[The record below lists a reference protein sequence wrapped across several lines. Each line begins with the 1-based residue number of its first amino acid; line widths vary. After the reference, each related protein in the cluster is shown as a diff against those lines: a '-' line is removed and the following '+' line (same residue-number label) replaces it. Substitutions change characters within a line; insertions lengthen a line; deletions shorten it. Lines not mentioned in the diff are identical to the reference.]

1 MINQRL
7 HGKVCTNLCCLL
19 LFPLLFFFLVACG
32 KEKSDYQG
40 YYIYCTDTN
49 ETRVEGEEYTPKSE
63 GTDNLIREFLRQMDR
78 EPENISLK
86 KAIPENVMIDDYT
99 INSEG
104 NLCLYWAAS
113 YGNYT
118 GISEILRRAA
128 IVKTLCQIP
137 AVETV
142 EFYVAGQPL
151 TDSNMNSVGFM
162 TADSFIDNTGEEAY
176 TQTTTLM
183 VYFSNKSGTKL
194 KKVPVEITY
203 DATIPLEQLAV
214 EQLIAGPAAIKN
226 ISDAELQK
234 TIPEG
239 TEINKISVKENT
251 CYLDFS
257 DDFMDKRPEISDNV
271 AIYSVVNTLTE
282 LPNINKVQFSIE
294 GEQVMLYND
303 YVGFGEPFEV
313 NLDIVQE

>member
-1 MINQRL
+1 MTNQRL
-7 HGKVCTNLCCLL
+7 RGKACTNLFYLLFFPLL
-19 LFPLLFFFLVACG
+19 LFSLTACG

-49 ETRVEGEEYTPKSE
+49 ETRVEGEEYTPKSKD
-63 GTDNLIREFLRQMDR
+63 TDDLIREFLRRMDR

-86 KAIPENVMIDDYT
+86 KAIPENVKIDEYT
-99 INSEG
+99 LNSEG
-104 NLCLYWAAS
+104 NLCIYWTAS

-194 KKVPVEITY
+194 KKVPIETTY

-214 EQLIAGPAAIKN
+214 EQLIAGPAAIKK
-226 ISDAELQK
+226 ISDTELQK
-234 TIPEG
+234 TIPDG
-239 TEINKISVKENT
+239 TKINKISVKENT

-257 DDFMDKRPEISDNV
+257 DDFMDKRPEISDSV